1 MMKQSYPCEC
11 HSDTVFIAG
20 LNHIVVS
27 NRAAGLG
34 NVFYSALMGALDV
47 VAKRKEG
54 IAAERYLAIL
64 RYPIAFLFTCQWGR
78 TGIEKLLPNAF
89 CQHVIVVFADVNVN
103 GIVAI
108 GPSDVGF
115 ERQTHHF
122 GMLAEPPNIGFVT
135 CQSCAMDA
143 TLLPRSDA
151 DSLPVFDVTQ

>member
-27 NRAAGLG
+27 NRAI
-34 NVFYSALMGALDV
+34 SA
-47 VAKRKEG
+47 
-54 IAAERYLAIL
+54 AISAFPA
-64 RYPIAFLFTCQWGR
+64 PIAFLFTCQWGR

-108 GPSDVGF
+108 GPSDVSF
-115 ERQTHHF
+115 EWQIHHF
-122 GMLAEPPNIGFVT
+122 GMLTEPPNIGFVT

-151 DSLPVFDVTQ
+151 DSLPVFDVTH